1 MAGAHALHRDTP
13 AFVVARKE
21 PGANSRPLT
30 AIASFRVL
38 EARFASRGGSTR
50 PRGVVANIFA
60 DANRRLRYSLAG

>member
-38 EARFASRGGSTR
+38 EARFCQSRRVHPTSRSGR
-50 PRGVVANIFA
+50 EHI
-60 DANRRLRYSLAG
+60 RRRKSQTPL

>member
-1 MAGAHALHRDTP
+1 MTGAHALHRDTP

-21 PGANSRPLT
+21 PGVNSRPLT

-38 EARFASRGGSTR
+38 EARFASRGSTR

-60 DANRRLRYSLAG
+60 DANPRIRYSLAG